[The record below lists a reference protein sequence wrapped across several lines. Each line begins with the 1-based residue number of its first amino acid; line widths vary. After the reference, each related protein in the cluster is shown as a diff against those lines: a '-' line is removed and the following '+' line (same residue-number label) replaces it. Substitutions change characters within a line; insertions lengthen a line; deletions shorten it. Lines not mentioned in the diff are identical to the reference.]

1 MIKQVATDKQYGFQ
15 WAITKDDNNLSL
27 QDIIKNDKNQS
38 TFKIVLKIYS
48 ENWDMMWVDSG
59 VNVRF
64 FQIMHSH
71 QVVNHFPGMQMITN
85 K

>member
-38 TFKIVLKIYS
+38 TFKIVLKHIQKIGIS
-48 ENWDMMWVDSG
+48 CG
-59 VNVRF
+59 L
-64 FQIMHSH
+64 I
-71 QVVNHFPGMQMITN
+71 VVSTSDFSR
-85 K
+85 